1 MGKKKIENEEQPIRK
16 SGFVALV
23 GRSNVGKSTLLN
35 TLVGTKI
42 AATSFRPQMTR
53 HIIHGVM
60 NMPTGQATFV
70 DTPGILKLKK
80 SRLSAK
86 LQHKVED
93 VLNDIDVLIYV
104 VDPSREIGQE
114 ERGIFGMIRH
124 LDIPKILVLNKS
136 DLHRDDRPYTESYE
150 QWSKEFD
157 STFSLSALRASHI
170 EPLKQKVMELL
181 PEGEPFYLDEQLTN
195 IDNHFW
201 IAELIREKVFSVF
214 EKEIPYSITVEVDNV
229 EEKMV
234 PKSSDKVVDEKK
246 KSSAQRKAAAIAKAK
261 APKEEMIVIE
271 ARILTNLDRF
281 KKVIIGQ
288 GGQKIKEIG
297 VMARR
302 ELEAALNRRVFLELE
317 VEVDPHWVERI

>member
-1 MGKKKIENEEQPIRK
+1 MGKKLIEEKPIQK
-16 SGFVALV
+16 SGFVALI

-60 NMPTGQATFV
+60 NMPNGQATFV

-93 VLNDIDVLIYV
+93 ILNDVDVLIYV
-104 VDPSREIGQE
+104 VDPSRDIGQE

-124 LDIPKILVLNKS
+124 LDIPKILVINKS
-136 DLHRDDRPYTESYE
+136 DLPREDRTYTESYE

-157 STFSLSALRASHI
+157 AVFSLSALRASHI
-170 EPLKQKVMELL
+170 QPLKEKVMEFL
-181 PEGEPFYLDEQLTN
+181 PEGEPFYLDDQLTN
-195 IDNHFW
+195 IDNKFW

-214 EKEIPYSITVEVDNV
+214 EKEVPYTITVEVDNV

-234 PKSSDKVVDEKK
+234 PKSSSHDEEEKK
-246 KSSAQRKAAAIAKAK
+246 KNSAQRKAAAIAKAK

-271 ARILTNLDRF
+271 ARIITNLERF
-281 KKVIIGQ
+281 KKIIIGHA
-288 GGQKIKEIG
+288 GVKIKEIG

-302 ELEAALNRRVFLELE
+302 ELEAALNRRVYLELE